1 MMQKTILIAGTSAGV
16 GKTVVTLAIAA
27 YYQEFCQSRTLAVLK
42 PIDTGSGDRHH
53 YQRILSL
60 SPSEDIS
67 QVCFDSPLDPPV
79 AAETEGKPI
88 NLADIWRRY
97 QAAAQ
102 SHDLVLMEAVGG
114 LGTPLTPETTVADLA
129 WDWRLPTVL
138 VVPVEPGA
146 VGQAIAHV
154 ALARQ
159 CRVHLRGIVL
169 NCLRP
174 LSSDDEEQFVPVG
187 LIQSLTQ
194 VPVLGRIPFLEDV
207 GDHSKLAHVASDL
220 DIERILPSI

>member
-1 MMQKTILIAGTSAGV
+1 MQKAILIAGTSADV

-27 YYQEFCQSRTLAVLK
+27 YYQQFCQHQTLAILK

-67 QVCFDSPLDPPV
+67 HVCFESTVDPPI
-79 AAETEGKPI
+79 AAEKEGKLI
-88 NLADIWRRY
+88 DMADIWRRY
-97 QAAAQ
+97 QTAAQ
-102 SHDLVLMEAVGG
+102 SHDLVLIEAVGG
-114 LGTPLTPETTVADLA
+114 LGTPLTLETTVADLA

-138 VVPVEPGA
+138 VVPIEPGS

-159 CRVHLRGIVL
+159 CRVHLKGIVL

-174 LSSDDEEQFVPVG
+174 LSSDEEENLVPAG

-194 VPVLGRIPFLEDV
+194 IPVLGRIPFLEDG
-207 GDHSKLAHVASDL
+207 GDRSKLAHVASDL